1 MNAKAHAQ
9 HAAAGASALAA
20 ALSELNAAAE
30 RVVRLCVRADQ
41 SGAWGQSVLA
51 VLSGGA
57 GQPGAFALHDM
68 AGVQVV
74 HAAQAIERVSRLVS
88 AVQVS
93 LAGEVQARCQSPEL
107 EPTPSAAGAGVG
119 VGTGTGTATTTEA
132 AAVVD
137 PAKTPTTGAA
147 VNAAASAGEWTVP
160 GQGSAVAGAATD
172 LREVFGVRTAS
183 ALLQQACGVGARVA
197 RGRIRLAEQ
206 VLPRRSDTGMI
217 LSGLHPRVGAAMFAG
232 AISVE
237 TAQVIVGELQT
248 VADRAHPDDLAAAE
262 AHLVAEASFESPTT
276 ADAGDAAVSEAA
288 SAPELAAKAGL
299 SVKARLSAKEG
310 LSAKLGL
317 SPELVRVQA
326 QAWRDALDPDGV
338 EPKFDTQLR
347 RRYLS
352 ISATPRDG
360 MHSIS
365 GAIPPDVAAKAL
377 AILGALTTPRRSTGR
392 DSAVDLASG
401 LGDVPA
407 DKRTVG
413 ERRADA
419 FAAMV
424 AALSN
429 DTTMFTTP
437 PSVIITTSATSATSA
452 GTLASSP
459 GRISGI
465 AELVPPSVIAQLAD
479 DGGVQHAQSD
489 PRGAVVALSSAQR
502 VFTASQRKAMV
513 ARDGHECVI
522 PGCRIPAIGC
532 EAHHVTAWQHGGRTS
547 IDNGVLLC
555 WWHHRTIDTG
565 PWRIDMQHR
574 RPVITHKYWRGQCW
588 QPSAHHATTV
598 REISSRGTQIPSPRH
613 RVSRHRHEVMQ
624 T

>member
-1 MNAKAHAQ
+1 MNTKAHAQ

-30 RVVRLCVRADQ
+30 RVVGLCVRADQ
-41 SGAWGQSVLA
+41 SGAWGQPVAA

-57 GQPGAFALHDM
+57 GQPGACALHGM

-74 HAAQAIERVSRLVS
+74 HVAQAIERVSRLVS

-107 EPTPSAAGAGVG
+107 EPTPSAAGAG
-119 VGTGTGTATTTEA
+119 A
-132 AAVVD
+132 AA
-137 PAKTPTTGAA
+137 
-147 VNAAASAGEWTVP
+147 NAAASAAAKAGINAGEWAVP
-160 GQGSAVAGAATD
+160 GQGRAVADAATD
-172 LREVFGVRTAS
+172 LREVFGVRTAA

-197 RGRIRLAEQ
+197 RGRIRLADQ
-206 VLPRRSDTGMI
+206 VLPRRSDTGLI

-237 TAQVIVGELQT
+237 AAQAIVGELQT

-262 AHLVAEASFESPTT
+262 ANLVAEASFESPMT
-276 ADAGDAAVSEAA
+276 ADAGDTAVSEAA
-288 SAPELAAKAGL
+288 STPELAAKAG
-299 SVKARLSAKEG
+299 VSANEG
-310 LSAKLGL
+310 VSAKLGL

-338 EPKFDTQLR
+338 EPKFDAQLR
-347 RRYLS
+347 RRYLN

-360 MHSIS
+360 MHSVS
-365 GAIPPDVAAKAL
+365 GALPPDVAAKAL
-377 AILGALTTPRRSTGR
+377 AILGALTTPRRSHAS
-392 DSAVDLASG
+392 DSAANSGGG
-401 LGDVPA
+401 LGEVPVDA
-407 DKRTVG
+407 RTVG

-424 AALSN
+424 AALGN
-429 DTTMFTTP
+429 DTTTFATP
-437 PSVIITTSATSATSA
+437 PAVIITTTATSVGSFEA
-452 GTLASSP
+452 SP

-532 EAHHVTAWQHGGRTS
+532 EAHHVTAWQHGGRTN

-574 RPVITHKYWRGQCW
+574 RPVITHQYWRGQCW

-598 REISSRGTQIPSPRH
+598 REMLPRGMQISLQRH
-613 RVSRHRHEVMQ
+613 RVGRHRIEAMQ